1 MKKFNLVMAFLVV
14 FGLVIGASFSQAADL
29 NGTWNLSVT
38 SPMGSG
44 TPVFKLKQA
53 GNKLT
58 GDYKG
63 TFGEAPV
70 KGNVEGS
77 SFTMKIPQSGQFIVY
92 TGTFSGDT
100 MKGTIDFAG
109 QGNGDFKG
117 TRAAGKAE
125 KAAVKAEKAEVKAEK
140 AEVKAEKAAVKA
152 EKAAVKAEE
161 SEVKAEK
168 AAVKA
173 KKSAAKK
180 PVKKSTKKTGK
191 KPVKKVVE

>member
-1 MKKFNLVMAFLVV
+1 MKKINLVMAFFVV

-70 KGNVEGS
+70 KGSVEGS

-92 TGTFSGDT
+92 TGTFAGDT

-125 KAAVKAEKAEVKAEK
+125 KAAVKAEKAAVKAEK
-140 AEVKAEKAAVKA
+140 AEVKAEKSEVKAEESAVKA
-152 EKAAVKAEE
+152 EKAAVKAD
-161 SEVKAEK
+161 K
-168 AAVKA
+168 AAT
-173 KKSAAKK
+173 KKT
-180 PVKKSTKKTGK
+180 VKKSTKKTVK

>member
-1 MKKFNLVMAFLVV
+1 MKKINFVIAFLVV
-14 FGLVIGASFSQAADL
+14 FGLVVGASFSQAADL
-29 NGTWNLSVT
+29 DGTWNLKVT

-53 GNKLT
+53 GNKLS

-70 KGNVEGS
+70 KGSVDGNN
-77 SFTMKIPQSGQFIVY
+77 FTMKIPQSGQWIVY
-92 TGTFSGDT
+92 TGTFAGNT

-109 QGNGDFKG
+109 QGNGDFTG
-117 TRAAGKAE
+117 ARAAG
-125 KAAVKAEKAEVKAEK
+125 KAEK

-152 EKAAVKAEE
+152 EKAEVKAEKSEVKAEE
-161 SEVKAEK
+161 AAVKAEK

-173 KKSAAKK
+173 EKAAAKK
-180 PVKKSTKKTGK
+180 KVKKSTKKTVK
-191 KPVKKVVE
+191 KAVKKVE

>member
-1 MKKFNLVMAFLVV
+1 MKKFNLVMAFWVV

-53 GNKLT
+53 GNKLS

-70 KGNVEGS
+70 KGSVEGS

-125 KAAVKAEKAEVKAEK
+125 KAAVKAEKS
-140 AEVKAEKAAVKA
+140 EVKAEKAAVKA

-161 SEVKAEK
+161 SEVKAEQ

-180 PVKKSTKKTGK
+180 PVKKSTKKTVK

>member
-1 MKKFNLVMAFLVV
+1 MKKINFVIAFLVV
-14 FGLVIGASFSQAADL
+14 FGLVVGASFVQAADL
-29 NGTWNLSVT
+29 DGTWNLKVT

-53 GNKLT
+53 GNKLS

-70 KGNVEGS
+70 KGSVDGNN
-77 SFTMKIPQSGQFIVY
+77 FTMKIPQSGQWIVY
-92 TGTFSGDT
+92 TGTFAGNT

-109 QGNGDFKG
+109 QGNGDFTG

-125 KAAVKAEKAEVKAEK
+125 KAEKAEVKAEKAAVKAEK

-152 EKAAVKAEE
+152 EKA
-161 SEVKAEK
+161 EVKAEK
-168 AAVKA
+168 AVA
-173 KKSAAKK
+173 KKK
-180 PVKKSTKKTGK
+180 VKKSTKKTVK
-191 KPVKKVVE
+191 KAVKKVE